1 MRRFFVAVL
10 FALLTVTAAHAQK
23 AAIIFCALDDTLDF
37 KIAKAGDSLALHTT
51 RDLLDDGKVL
61 LPRGTPLNMRV
72 VAADETSLSIVL
84 DKATLSSGK
93 SVALM
98 GIIVAVAVPDNG
110 SLSDDPLYGL
120 NNSRTAT
127 AQHTQGPSSRDQMSG
142 TSLASSSPEVQT
154 AILKGANEPKL
165 LLSANSQGAIGINGL
180 TLEWVLDK
188 PPATTVF
195 TNKKKNLKIRKGA
208 EMLLR
213 TVPPEV

>member
-84 DKATLSSGK
+84 PKGF
-93 SVALM
+93 
-98 GIIVAVAVPDNG
+98 
-110 SLSDDPLYGL
+110 
-120 NNSRTAT
+120 SRRI
-127 AQHTQGPSSRDQMSG
+127 HNVNVLRD
-142 TSLASSSPEVQT
+142 
-154 AILKGANEPKL
+154 
-165 LLSANSQGAIGINGL
+165 
-180 TLEWVLDK
+180 
-188 PPATTVF
+188 
-195 TNKKKNLKIRKGA
+195 
-208 EMLLR
+208 LR
-213 TVPPEV
+213 D